1 MVLKLAG
8 SLLVLFAGAALGF
21 RRASRC
27 AARPRQLR
35 QLIGCVTSL
44 KAQTSYAA
52 APLPE
57 GLRACCAG
65 AERAVSA
72 FFCRAAAQLE
82 ARCTATPREAFDAAL
97 AAGGEALSLA
107 AEDRALLLLLAC
119 NLGNTDRAEQRDYLT
134 MVEKRLEILAREA
147 AEARDRNCRM
157 YRCLGICG
165 GLFVVLLLI

>member
-21 RRASRC
+21 RQAARY

-35 QLIGCVTSL
+35 QFIGCVASL

-52 APLPE
+52 APLAE
-57 GLRACCAG
+57 GLRGCCTG
-65 AERAVSA
+65 AERPVAA
-72 FFCRAAAQLE
+72 FFSAAAAQLE
-82 ARCTATPREAFDAAL
+82 ASCITTPREAFAAAL
-97 AAGGEALSLA
+97 AQGEASLA
-107 AEDRALLLLLAC
+107 LAVEDRALLFLLAA
-119 NLGNTDRAEQRDYLT
+119 NLGNTDRVEQRDYLT
-134 MVEKRLEILAREA
+134 MVEKRLEILAQEA

-165 GLFVVLLLI
+165 GLFVVLVLI